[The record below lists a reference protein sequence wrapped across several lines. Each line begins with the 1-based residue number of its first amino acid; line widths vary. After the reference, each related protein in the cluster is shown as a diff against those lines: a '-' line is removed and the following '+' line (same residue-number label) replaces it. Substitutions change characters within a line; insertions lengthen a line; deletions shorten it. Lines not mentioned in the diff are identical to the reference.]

1 MKKTFLLILP
11 AIAVITTM
19 AWLNKVPLLLAMSE
33 IKADKKYADRQA
45 FYEVPW
51 QQGPR
56 LAHGDAGRVGAKTP
70 PNIILIVADDLGFND
85 ISTFGGGVADGQV
98 KTPGIDQ
105 LAADGVVFEQSYS
118 GHNTCAPS
126 RGMLMTGRYPS
137 RTGFSFTPTLDG
149 MGRLVGMIA
158 NSKANGLPPMSFDSQ
173 TDKRKPR
180 YEEMGLPGSEI
191 TVAEV
196 LKSKGYYTAHIGKW
210 HLGRAKGMRPQD
222 QGFDDSLLMQ
232 SGLYLPEDSPDVVN
246 AKLDF
251 DPIDQFLWANI
262 RYSANFNETL
272 GAGFTPGGYLTDY
285 YTDESIRVIEANKH
299 RPFFLYLA
307 HWGVHTPLQA
317 TREDYEA
324 VGDIKPHRLRVYA
337 AMIRALDR
345 SVSRIM
351 QKLEKEGLADN
362 TVVMFTSDN
371 GGPGYIGLPGVNRPF
386 RGWKITSF
394 EGGLRVPMFVKWPNG
409 LPAGLTVK
417 QPVAHIDVLP
427 TIAAVAGASLSP
439 EVEIDGKNILTLTNS
454 ETAHEWQRNT
464 LFWVSDH
471 SQAVRH
477 GDWKLQLN
485 DRNAT
490 DGLQKWLYNLDED
503 PSEQNNLVA
512 SRPDKLEELEALLAE
527 HKANSRPPLWPVTT
541 QMSVPIDKT
550 LADKFFEGDEYIYS
564 PN

>member
-1 MKKTFLLILP
+1 MKKILLIIVPTIVVLGGL
-11 AIAVITTM
+11 
-19 AWLNKVPLLLAMSE
+19 AWLNKIPLLLTMANYQ
-33 IKADKKYADRQA
+33 ADQRYADRQP

-51 QQGPR
+51 QQGPIAAASPSSER
-56 LAHGDAGRVGAKTP
+56 P

-105 LAADGVVFEQSYS
+105 LAAQGVVFEQSYS

-126 RGMLMTGRYPS
+126 RAMLMTGRYPA
-137 RTGFSFTPTLDG
+137 RTGFPFTPTPDG
-149 MGRLVGMIA
+149 MANIVGTIA
-158 NSKANGLPPMSFDSQ
+158 NSMDNGIPRAGIDAEIEKSKPP
-173 TDKRKPR
+173 
-180 YEEMGLPGSEI
+180 YEQMGLPSSET
-191 TVAEV
+191 TVAEI
-196 LKSKGYYTAHIGKW
+196 LKRQGYYTAHIGKW
-210 HLGRAKGMRPQD
+210 HLGRNKGFAPKD

-251 DPIDQFLWANI
+251 DPIDQFLWSAL
-262 RYSANFNETL
+262 RYSANFNSATEP
-272 GAGFTPGGYLTDY
+272 GFTPGGYLTDY
-285 YTDESIRVIEANKH
+285 YTDESLRVIEANKH

-351 QKLEKEGLADN
+351 QKLEQEGLADN

-371 GGPGYIGLPGVNRPF
+371 GGPGYLGLPDVNRPF

-394 EGGLRVPMFVKWPNG
+394 EGGLRVPMFVKWPNK
-409 LPAGLTVK
+409 LPAGTTVK

-427 TIAAVAGASLSP
+427 TIVAAAGGELPEGLEVDGLSLLP
-439 EVEIDGKNILTLTNS
+439 LTNT
-454 ETAHEWQRNT
+454 ETAENWQRET
-464 LFWVSDH
+464 LFWVSGH
-471 SQAVRH
+471 SQVVRH

-485 DRNAT
+485 DRKAT
-490 DGLQKWLYNLDED
+490 DGLQKWMYNLGED
-503 PSEQNNLVA
+503 PTEQNNLA
-512 SRPDKLEELEALLAE
+512 ANRPDKLAELEALLVE
-527 HKANSRPPLWPVTT
+527 HKANSRPPLWQASS
-541 QMSVPIDKT
+541 QMAVPIDKT
-550 LADKFFEGDEYIYS
+550 LAEKFVDGDEYVFT